1 MTARLT
7 LICHGSTD
15 AVRAA
20 AFPKDEPLDHHGKT
34 AAAKLAGL
42 LPGVDR
48 CWSAPELRTRQTAD
62 ALGLSA
68 TIQPV
73 LRECD
78 YGRWAGKTFDEI
90 AASEAEGAN
99 CWLHDPAAAPHGGE
113 SILELMRRV
122 ADWLADESTR
132 HQRSIVVTHPAIVRA
147 AIVVIM
153 AAPAQ
158 SFWRVDVRPLS
169 VTRLSGRGGRW
180 NLSAAGCTVT
190 QSSPV
195 EQF

>member
-7 LICHGSTD
+7 LICHGSTA
-15 AVRAA
+15 AVRKA
-20 AFPKDEPLDHHGKT
+20 AFPKDEPLDHHGKA

-42 LPGVDR
+42 LPSVDQ
-48 CWSAPELRTRQTAD
+48 CWTAPELRARQTAD

-73 LRECD
+73 LRDCD

-90 AASEAEGAN
+90 AANEADAAN
-99 CWLHDPAAAPHGGE
+99 CWLHDPAAAPHSGE

-122 ADWLADESTR
+122 ADWLADESAR
-132 HQRSIVVTHPAIVRA
+132 HQRSVAVTHPAIVRA

-169 VTRLSGRGGRW
+169 VTRLSGQGGRW
-180 NLSAAGCTVT
+180 NLSAVGWTAA
-190 QSSPV
+190 
-195 EQF
+195 